1 MTDPVDRL
9 RRPAFTGDRRCW
21 PCTVLN
27 LVTVAAC
34 AALVSLWNRPAGLLV
49 VAVGVGLVAIRGY
62 VVPGTPRFA
71 PRLVALLPASVSV
84 GHGNDA
90 DRPTDGLADARD
102 PERVLAALVDAGV
115 VSVGDDGEAES
126 DGDGGDGDGEDDG
139 RGAEGPDLFLDPAF
153 RDAWT
158 GRMAAL
164 RAAGTRVFLDR
175 VAAACPTA
183 VDARLDGDRV
193 LLAGERDVRTSRA
206 VAIAETAAVETLRE
220 WGVSDGTG
228 PRAATPLRTFLRTCP
243 ACGGPV
249 RETTVRRCCGGPG
262 SVYGHPEQPVLA
274 CEDCETVVVELET
287 AGA

>member
-1 MTDPVDRL
+1 MTDPIDRL
-9 RRPAFTGDRRCW
+9 RRPAYTGDRRCW

-27 LVTVAAC
+27 LVLVAAGG
-34 AALVSLWNRPAGLLV
+34 ALVSLWSRPVALL
-49 VAVGVGLVAIRGY
+49 AAALGVGLVALRGY
-62 VVPGTPRFA
+62 VLPGTPRFA

-84 GHGNDA
+84 GHGDDA
-90 DRPTDGLADARD
+90 DRPPDGLADAGD

-115 VSVGDDGEAES
+115 VSVGDDGGAES
-126 DGDGGDGDGEDDG
+126 DGDGGDGDGEDDES
-139 RGAEGPDLFLDPAF
+139 GAAAPDLYLDPAF

-158 GRMAAL
+158 DRMAAL
-164 RAAGTRVFLDR
+164 RAADESAFLDR

-220 WGVSDGTG
+220 RGVPDGVG

-243 ACGGPV
+243 ACGGSV
-249 RETTVRRCCGGPG
+249 RETTVRNCCGGPG

-274 CEDCETVVVELET
+274 CEDCETVVVELDTAET
-287 AGA
+287 

>member
-1 MTDPVDRL
+1 MTDPIDRL
-9 RRPAFTGDRRCW
+9 RRPAYTGDRRCW

-27 LVTVAAC
+27 LAIVVAS

-49 VAVGVGLVAIRGY
+49 VAVGVGLVAVRGY
-62 VVPGTPRFA
+62 VVPGTPRVA
-71 PRLVALLPASVSV
+71 PRLVAPLPVSV
-84 GHGNDA
+84 GHGGDA
-90 DRPTDGLADARD
+90 DRPPDALADAGD

-115 VSVGDDGEAES
+115 VSVGNGGET
-126 DGDGGDGDGEDDG
+126 GGD
-139 RGAEGPDLFLDPAF
+139 DLFLDPAF

-158 GRMAAL
+158 DRMAAL
-164 RAAGTRVFLDR
+164 RAADESAFLDR

-220 WGVSDGTG
+220 WGVPDGMG
-228 PRAATPLRTFLRTCP
+228 PPAATPLRTFLRTCP
-243 ACGGPV
+243 ACCGPV
-249 RETTVRRCCGGPG
+249 RETTVRNCCGGPG

-274 CEDCETVVVELET
+274 CDDCETVVVELDT
-287 AGA
+287 AEA